1 MSQLQ
6 MHFFKQ
12 QRLRL
17 TGSCT
22 AGQAGGA
29 AGDETADVGRA
40 AQSTADV
47 GAIRASN
54 TRECFADCWVR
65 YLYSVSTC
73 LYDSQLNTSMLLLNL
88 LVPTLQCYK

>member
-6 MHFFKQ
+6 MQFFKQ
-12 QRLRL
+12 QRLKL

-22 AGQAGGA
+22 AGQTGGA

-47 GAIRASN
+47 GAVRASN
-54 TRECFADCWVR
+54 TRERFADCWVR
-65 YLYSVSTC
+65 HLYSVTTC
-73 LYDSQLNTSMLLLNL
+73 LCDSQLNTSMLLLRP
-88 LVPTLQCYK
+88 LVSALQCHK